1 VQGAGKLSDLVFIV
15 WVQMLLLL
23 VVSGWEEP
31 DLVRALAGVV
41 LASVFVQNCAFFAQ
55 LISPPSHSLA
65 LPKSEVA
72 ISDQSSFFSSLILGL
87 TR

>member
-1 VQGAGKLSDLVFIV
+1 MQGAGKLSDLVFIV

-55 LISPPSHSLA
+55 LISPQSHSLA

-72 ISDQSSFFSSLILGL
+72 ISDQSSFFSSLMLGL